1 MVFISVNTKSP
12 RRFFNRAPRRR
23 SGRRSPRDKLL
34 GSDDWGTTGGVL
46 WAAAAPVP
54 GATPHGVFQ
63 HLTQGNGTTVR
74 TQVIEHGFECGL
86 LQVSPKL
93 MSLSVCRKRSGSFS
107 SIQSCAAWSTM
118 LILAPFGAPDQ
129 PWAKN
134 GDRQRLNVAQRATAL
149 WNRLAIP
156 LSAPCGASADVASLL
171 ISSNALPGPMGL
183 PNLGKT
189 AMRK

>member
-1 MVFISVNTKSP
+1 MVFIIVNTKSP

-129 PWAKN
+129 PWAKKWRSATTERRAASD
-134 GDRQRLNVAQRATAL
+134 GSLEPSRDSAFSAVRRVSWRGLLADLQQRAPRPHGT
-149 WNRLAIP
+149 P
-156 LSAPCGASADVASLL
+156 K
-171 ISSNALPGPMGL
+171 
-183 PNLGKT
+183 LGEDRH
-189 AMRK
+189 A